1 MVGSVDVTC
10 SDHAARIEFDIDRII
25 FHFQDFRSARQFNRV
40 RLPDLRVVTHLLKS
54 SQRLLF
60 VKIGERGEVE
70 LFPNPRWWVKLLSR
84 NVRQLV
90 LD

>member
-1 MVGSVDVTC
+1 MVGSVGVTC
-10 SDHAARIEFDIDRII
+10 SDHAARVEFDLDRVI

-40 RLPDLRVVTHLLKS
+40 RLPDLRTVSHLLKS

-60 VKIGERGEVE
+60 VKVGDRGEIE
-70 LFPNPRWWVKLLSR
+70 LFPNPRWWVRLLSR
-84 NVRQLV
+84 NVRLLS